1 MEIAVSYLKSQ
12 VNKETTIKKIAA
24 SIADYIHVDLMD
36 GLFVLENTGSIED
49 HLSILKKA
57 TKPLHVHLMV
67 ENPHDII
74 TKIASLKP
82 ATIIIH
88 KEIPNFLEEI
98 SHIKTLNIKAGLAI
112 NPETNIETIF
122 PYLPKLDEVLVMS
135 VHPGRGGQSFLPETI
150 AKLKTLNKQK
160 KDQNLA
166 FKISIDGGI
175 NNETASLVKPYVNIL
190 ISGSYVCMSDD
201 YNKQIA
207 KLKNS

>member
-49 HLSILKKA
+49 HLSILKNA

-82 ATIIIH
+82 TTIIIH

-98 SHIKTLNIKAGLAI
+98 SYIKTLNIKAGLAI

-150 AKLKTLNKQK
+150 AKLKTLNKQR
-160 KDQNLA
+160 KDQNLP